1 MSTDESSIAT
11 SECGTPSA
19 RHFRLPARMT
29 SRVVPM
35 ENSTLPS
42 QALHRYFADNLVLG
56 HLLAGEKNYA
66 KHFEILR
73 LV

>member
-1 MSTDESSIAT
+1 
-11 SECGTPSA
+11 
-19 RHFRLPARMT
+19 MT